1 MSGRDRLHRYASA
14 AQRRWA
20 PAKPE
25 TTGSPARSTALVS
38 GRIFKAEAS
47 LPVPDR
53 RLKGSVGPA
62 AAFEE
67 VALTTIG
74 RLSMAG
80 IAPDDDVL
88 DIGCGVGR
96 TARYLC
102 DLLGPD
108 ATYEGFD
115 IVEDGIRWCEEH
127 ITPVFPNF
135 RFRWTP
141 VSHSHYS
148 PDPSLPRA
156 ADLRFPYPD
165 GSFDFALA
173 HSVFTHL
180 LPEVAEHYLHEAA
193 RVLRPGGTLYAT
205 WILFDVGPSK
215 WAHPLATEMQ
225 TDPSGDF
232 AVLDPSVPEMAVAYG
247 EPFVRAALGRAGL
260 TVCEPVHSGIPLL
273 QDVVVA
279 RT

>member
-1 MSGRDRLHRYASA
+1 LSRPSTFRRYASA
-14 AQRRWA
+14 LKHRHTA
-20 PAKPE
+20 PGPGTGGGPE
-25 TTGSPARSTALVS
+25 PATALVS
-38 GRIFKAEAS
+38 GRVFKAAAS
-47 LPVPDR
+47 LPVPSR
-53 RLKGSVGPA
+53 QLKGSVGPP

-80 IAPDDDVL
+80 IRPDDDVL

-102 DLLGPD
+102 DLLGPE
-108 ATYEGFD
+108 ARYEGFD
-115 IVEDGIRWCEEH
+115 IQEDAIRWCQEH
-127 ITPVFPNF
+127 ITPAFPNF

-148 PDPSLPRA
+148 PDPELPA
-156 ADLRFPYPD
+156 ATGVEFPYPD
-165 GSFDFALA
+165 GSFDFAFA

-180 LPEVAEHYLHEAA
+180 LPDVTRHYLDEVA

-205 WILFDVGPSK
+205 WFLFDVGPSK
-215 WAHPLATEMQ
+215 GAHPLAMEMQ
-225 TDPSGDF
+225 VDPSGGF
-232 AVLDPSVPEMAVAYG
+232 AVLEPSVPEKAVAYS
-247 EPFVRAALGRAGL
+247 EPFVRSAYAGAGL
-260 TVCEPVHSGIPLL
+260 TVVEPIHAAIPLL
-273 QDVVVA
+273 QDVIVA